1 MGIAHAKLSA
11 SGSHRWLNCPGSV
24 AAEDAA
30 GARASSPFAEEG
42 SCAHELADL
51 VLSQGGTAFDW
62 VGRQLIEY
70 NQHTVEHEMAAY
82 VQEYVDYVAS
92 LGGVQEYE
100 QRVDF
105 SDWVPGGFGTS
116 DAIVTNG
123 DTLYCVDL
131 KYGKGV
137 RVDADENTQ
146 GMLYALGALSERD
159 MLEDFSRV
167 VIVIHQPRLDHISE
181 WETTPAAIYQW
192 AEWVKERAVMA
203 LSPDAPRNPGEKQC
217 RFCAA
222 KATCPALFRHTQET
236 LMVDF
241 DSFDGDAP
249 TTDALTDAQLR
260 QVLDNKKLIQ
270 TFLDAVEVHVHERL
284 ASGKSFPGYK
294 MVAGRS
300 VRRWKDA
307 EAAAEAL
314 QARLGD
320 EAYQRKLLSV
330 AQAEKALGKAKA
342 KELADLIEKPEGQ
355 PALAPE
361 GDKRKEIKVGCQPDD
376 FDEVVK

>member
-1 MGIAHAKLSA
+1 MPTQHAKLSA
-11 SGSHRWLNCPGSV
+11 SGSHRWLGCPGSV
-24 AAEDAA
+24 AAE
-30 GARASSPFAEEG
+30 GALAERQSSPFAEEG
-42 SCAHELADL
+42 SKAHELAEL
-51 VLSQGGTAFDW
+51 VLTRGGSAFEW
-62 VGRQLIEY
+62 EGKTLIEY
-70 NQHTVEHEMAAY
+70 NASPVDREMASH
-82 VQEYVDYVAS
+82 VQEYVDFVKG
-92 LGGVQEYE
+92 LGGHQEYE

-116 DAIVTNG
+116 DAIVTKD
-123 DTLYCVDL
+123 DTLYCLDL

-137 RVDADENTQ
+137 RVEADENPQ

-159 MLEDFSRV
+159 MLEDFARV

-181 WETTPAAIYQW
+181 WETTPAAIYEW
-192 AEWVKERAVMA
+192 ADWVKERAQLA
-203 LSPDAPRNPGEKQC
+203 LSKDAPRQPGDKQC

-236 LMVDF
+236 LLVDF
-241 DSFDGDAP
+241 DSFTDDAP

-284 ASGKSFPGYK
+284 ASGQPFPGYK

-300 VRRWKDA
+300 VRRWKNA
-307 EAAAEAL
+307 EDAAEAL
-314 QARLGD
+314 EKRLGD

-342 KELADLIEKPEGQ
+342 KDLADLIEKPEGQ

-361 GDKRKEIKVGCQPDD
+361 SDKRKAVSVGCQADD
-376 FDEVVK
+376 FDA

>member
-1 MGIAHAKLSA
+1 MPTQHAKLSA

-30 GARASSPFAEEG
+30 GVRTSSPFAEEG
-42 SCAHELADL
+42 TCAHELAEL
-51 VLSQGGTAFDW
+51 VLTSGGSAFGW
-62 VGRQLIEY
+62 EGKALVEN
-70 NQHTVEHEMAAY
+70 NQHTVEREMAAY
-82 VQEYVDYVAS
+82 VQEYVDYVIS
-92 LGGVQEYE
+92 LGGEQEYE

-105 SDWVPGGFGTS
+105 SEWVPGGFGTS
-116 DAIVTNG
+116 DAIVTND

-137 RVDADENTQ
+137 RVEAENNPQ

-159 MLEDFSRV
+159 MLDDFERV

-181 WETTPAAIYQW
+181 WETTPAAIYEW
-192 AEWVKERAVMA
+192 AEWAKERARLA
-203 LSPDAPRNPGEKQC
+203 LSKDAPRNPGEKQC

-236 LMVDF
+236 LMIDF
-241 DSFDGDAP
+241 DSLDAVEEP
-249 TTDALTDAQLR
+249 DTLTDAQLR

-270 TFLDAVEVHVHERL
+270 TFLDAVEVHVHERV
-284 ASGKSFPGYK
+284 ASGETFNGYK
-294 MVAGRS
+294 LVAGRS

-320 EAYQRKLLSV
+320 DAYQRKLLSV

-361 GDKRKEIKVGCQPDD
+361 SDKRKEIKVGCQPDD